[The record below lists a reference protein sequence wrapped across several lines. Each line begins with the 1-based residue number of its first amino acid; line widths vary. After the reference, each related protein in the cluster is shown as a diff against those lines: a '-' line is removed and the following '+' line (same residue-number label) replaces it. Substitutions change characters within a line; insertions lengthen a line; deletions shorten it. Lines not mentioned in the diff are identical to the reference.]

1 MNRPFPLH
9 HMEREK
15 RGEAVRANLARPE
28 PSRGM
33 FARSSFSYIAAVP
46 MDPFEKI
53 RIKMVAEQIEAR
65 GVKDLRVLA
74 AMRKVP
80 RHLFVPP
87 EEKGEAYIDDP
98 LPIGLE
104 QTISQ
109 PFIVAVMSELLALK
123 PKDRVL
129 EIGTGSG
136 YQTAILAEL
145 VSEVYSL
152 EIIPE
157 LAERAADLLTSLGY
171 TNVWIKASDGY
182 EGWVELLPFDAI
194 IVTACALE
202 LPPPLLTQLKM
213 AGRLVAPLG
222 TSQEQYLYLFIKTE
236 EGIVKK
242 KSVPVRF
249 VPLTRR

>member
-1 MNRPFPLH
+1 
-9 HMEREK
+9 
-15 RGEAVRANLARPE
+15 
-28 PSRGM
+28 
-33 FARSSFSYIAAVP
+33 

-53 RIKMVAEQIEAR
+53 RIKMVAEQIETR

-109 PFIVAVMSELLALK
+109 PFIVAVMSELLVLK

-182 EGWVELLPFDAI
+182 EGWVELSPFDAI

>member
-1 MNRPFPLH
+1 
-9 HMEREK
+9 
-15 RGEAVRANLARPE
+15 
-28 PSRGM
+28 M